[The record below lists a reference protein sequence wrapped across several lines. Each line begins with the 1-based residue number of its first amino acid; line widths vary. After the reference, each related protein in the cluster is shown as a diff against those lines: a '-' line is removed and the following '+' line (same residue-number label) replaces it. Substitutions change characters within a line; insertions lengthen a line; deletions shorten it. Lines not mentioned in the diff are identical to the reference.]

1 LIGRRNGVGILFE
14 HKVQGFLAWWLWRLY
29 YLGNLPTTEKKLRVI
44 VDWSIDLLFK
54 CDVTRL
60 KTIPSE
66 AEKKIETENKR
77 EAKNGT
83 KRKGKTRRKNY
94 RLKNFHYIPISIMIL
109 MIPIS
114 TISYNVS

>member
-1 LIGRRNGVGILFE
+1 VAVVFILSR
-14 HKVQGFLAWWLWRLY
+14 KS
-29 YLGNLPTTEKKLRVI
+29 PTTEKKLRVI

-77 EAKNGT
+77 EKL
-83 KRKGKTRRKNY
+83 KTAQKE
-94 RLKNFHYIPISIMIL
+94 KEKQEEKI
-109 MIPIS
+109 
-114 TISYNVS
+114 TD